1 MKSLQE
7 LIRNFK
13 ISFPLKAGL
22 EKNDIFYLF

>member
-13 ISFPLKAGL
+13 ISFPLKAEL
-22 EKNDIFYLF
+22 EKK